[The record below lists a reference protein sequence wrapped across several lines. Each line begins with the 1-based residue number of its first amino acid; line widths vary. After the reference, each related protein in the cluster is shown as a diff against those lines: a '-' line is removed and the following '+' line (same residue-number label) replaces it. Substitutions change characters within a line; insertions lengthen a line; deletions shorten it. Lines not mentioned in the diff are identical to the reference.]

1 MNELVVSLIR
11 TYVPLLVGS
20 GLIWLANQLGIGDLD
35 VTGAQSVAV
44 SIVVG
49 LYYLGARL
57 LERRWPEAGV
67 LLGHRTQP
75 TYGPPPVE

>member
-20 GLIWLANQLGIGDLD
+20 GLIWLANQLDIGDLD

-49 LYYLGARL
+49 LYYLAARV